1 MTPLVAKARRA
12 VSGRDA
18 DEEAEGDGGGADEG
32 QAEVELGPLGGVE
45 VGEEVGRRVALA
57 LG

>member
-1 MTPLVAKARRA
+1 